1 MRRQHLN
8 FAPNSWA
15 RLWDETG
22 PAARLLA
29 AAGIALCLA
38 AGWGVQQRLARIDD
52 AESTLDQARHE
63 WEARTRRPNGEAEAP
78 LSEEQAAAVNAAIR
92 QLDLPWRDLFDAI
105 EAGTPA
111 EIGLLSLEPDSRRAV
126 IRIEAE
132 ADSSDAMLNYV
143 ETLKRQP
150 FLTSVFLMKHAV
162 DEKAGNHPLRFEIE
176 AAWRSGPP

>member
-1 MRRQHLN
+1 MTPKARSLRRGT
-8 FAPNSWA
+8 SGK
-15 RLWDETG
+15 RG
-22 PAARLLA
+22 PAGRTARPK
-29 AAGIALCLA
+29 
-38 AGWGVQQRLARIDD
+38 R
-52 AESTLDQARHE
+52 
-63 WEARTRRPNGEAEAP
+63 
-78 LSEEQAAAVNAAIR
+78 LSEEQATAVNAAIR

-111 EIGLLSLEPDSRRAV
+111 EIGLLSLEPDSCRAV

-176 AAWRSGPP
+176 AAWRSDPP